1 MLKNWAAVQS
11 LMGASAESLENL
23 PVTLREHLAVV
34 SPTDTEALLE
44 QCGIEVQVKF
54 FHGLIGQAH

>member
-1 MLKNWAAVQS
+1 
-11 LMGASAESLENL
+11 MGASAESLENL

-44 QCGIEVQVKF
+44 QCGIEVPVKLFQVLMISGWYGIK
-54 FHGLIGQAH
+54 GK